1 MKNYNEMADS
11 VFERRDR
18 YNAARAATRKK
29 MQKITAGAACC
40 CLAAV
45 LGVGVMHDYQDPVT
59 PAPEHSKAPEQTGIN
74 DLQAGPSSYHS
85 PFQEMAAPEMP
96 QWQTADEI
104 AELSGDS
111 QMGVSVP
118 AFLSWNGGFYG
129 GAEYTAADRFAPV
142 GDEVWFNSE
151 YHLTAHQVKDRP
163 DCFAICIN
171 GGMQIY
177 QKIFNVSFELDGT
190 VYGIQYNVKPSP
202 AKEVLSGDG
211 FTVYKADEDGEY
223 LVNILPLLQQYRPNL
238 FGGNENYADAWQV
251 ALPLGKAITDTP
263 VADVPGSTG
272 ALVPYEEVWGGSYTD
287 AQGNQVVLLTENT
300 PENQQEAFRRNPTLN
315 AETTVFQTAEYSLS
329 YLTELLA
336 DISNAMADNTLP
348 FVPTA
353 GLYEDRNRVV
363 VTVNTD
369 DPDSI
374 AQVLVFDCLGG
385 AIEIREIPGQNSH
398 DLLIIKNSP
407 LPTQESGE

>member
-1 MKNYNEMADS
+1 MKSYNEMADC

-40 CLAAV
+40 CLVAV
-45 LGVGVMHDYQDPVT
+45 LGVGVMRGNQPPIT
-59 PAPEHSKAPEQTGIN
+59 PTPDHSEAPEQTGIS

-85 PFQEMAAPEMP
+85 PFQEMAVPEVI

-111 QMGVSVP
+111 QMGVYVP

-129 GAEYTAADRFAPV
+129 GAECTAADRFAPA
-142 GDEVWFNSE
+142 GEEVWFNPE
-151 YHLTAHQVKDRP
+151 YRFAAYQVKDRP
-163 DCFAICIN
+163 DCFGIRIN

-177 QKIFNVSFELDGT
+177 QKIFDVTFELEGII
-190 VYGIQYNVKPSP
+190 YGIQYSPSTSAERTP
-202 AKEVLSGDG
+202 GPKIRSDDD
-211 FTVYKADEDGEY
+211 FTVYEMAEEGTY
-223 LVNILPLLQQYRPNL
+223 LVNILPLLQQHQPNI
-238 FGGNENYADAWQV
+238 FDGNENYKDAWQV
-251 ALPLGKAITDTP
+251 ALPLGKAVTDVP
-263 VADVPGSTG
+263 VADAPGSTG

-300 PENQQEAFRRNPTLN
+300 LENQQEVFRRNPTLN
-315 AETTVFQTAEYSLS
+315 TETTVFQTADYSYA

-336 DISNAMADNTLP
+336 DISKAMGDGSLS

-363 VTVNTD
+363 VTVTTED
-369 DPDSI
+369 ADSI
-374 AQVLVFDCLGG
+374 AKILAFDTLGG
-385 AIEIREIPGQNSH
+385 AIEIRQGSGRATN
-398 DLLIIKNSP
+398 DLLISKP
-407 LPTQESGE
+407 AG